1 MYNKT
6 SKLHGC
12 AQSHPH
18 RVKGTVFCAGE
29 GVEKTARK
37 VSHAYMQGL
46 NWVLAYYVHGNT
58 PVPVS
63 STHADAVA
71 AAERQL
77 QGKGRQSSAADSA
90 EGLGASWDW

>member
-1 MYNKT
+1 M
-6 SKLHGC
+6 
-12 AQSHPH
+12 
-18 RVKGTVFCAGE
+18 
-29 GVEKTARK
+29 EKSARK

-63 STHADAVA
+63 SAHAESVAV
-71 AAERQL
+71 AERQL

>member
-1 MYNKT
+1 MFVEKVD
-6 SKLHGC
+6 SLLCH
-12 AQSHPH
+12 
-18 RVKGTVFCAGE
+18 AGE

-46 NWVLAYYVHGNT
+46 NWVLAYHVHGNT

-63 STHADAVA
+63 SAHADAISA
-71 AAERQL
+71 AQGQL
-77 QGKGRQSSAADSA
+77 HGQGKHSSAADSA

>member
-1 MYNKT
+1 MYCIAK
-6 SKLHGC
+6 
-12 AQSHPH
+12 QSFH
-18 RVKGTVFCAGE
+18 AGE

-63 STHADAVA
+63 SAHAESVAVA
-71 AAERQL
+71 ERLL
-77 QGKGRQSSAADSA
+77 QGKGRQSGAADSA